1 MATANRAM
9 TMKIIRAE
17 EAPAQPGH
25 SRQASEP
32 HGTKRNTRWTK
43 KPPKRP
49 EYRREP
55 GLVVPQ
61 GGPEALQSGQAEDR
75 LQKACGMER

>member
-1 MATANRAM
+1 MATANRAV

-25 SRQASEP
+25 SRQASEL
-32 HGTKRNTRWTK
+32 HETERNARWTK

-49 EYRREP
+49 EY
-55 GLVVPQ
+55 
-61 GGPEALQSGQAEDR
+61 
-75 LQKACGMER
+75 